1 MLEINNIKCQE
12 SSPLILIVD
21 DDIVMRL
28 LLRRAMEQ
36 EGYKVAEVSDG
47 KECLEAYPELKPNI
61 ILLDAM
67 MPVMDGFT
75 CCSLLQ
81 KLPGGNR
88 TPVLI
93 ITGLDDP
100 KSVDRAFD
108 AGAIDYVTKPIH
120 WAVLRHRV
128 RRLLQASQAMEELR
142 QQTEREQLIG
152 MMQERIRQSLN
163 INEILKT
170 TVDEVRKFLAT
181 DRVIIYNF
189 QPNGIG
195 KVIVESVNENTDS
208 IIDLKLNDACFN
220 NAVISQHI
228 SNNYYQKY
236 QQGRIRAIEDIYTD
250 NLDSCY
256 FDFLKKLQVI
266 SNLVVPILKPV
277 NYRSLLLYDREKW
290 RKDKIE
296 ELDKLSDIEINKQ
309 LNKNHQNLLNNG
321 YQKNSIDNFDTI
333 ADTSN
338 NNCIDNTQ
346 DLPILWGLLIAHH
359 CSGPRRWHHS
369 EIELLE
375 RLANQVAIAIKQGQ
389 LYQQLEEAN
398 LELQR
403 LSTSDSL
410 TRVANRRRFDQY
422 LDWEWRRLSREKKPL
437 SLILCDLDF
446 FKSYNDTYGHQAGD
460 ACLQQVANSI
470 QMSVKR
476 PADLVA
482 RYGGE
487 EFAIILPNTDAFG
500 GLTVAEE
507 IRQKV
512 KSLKIPH
519 AGSLVNK
526 YVTLSLGLATI
537 IPNLETSPEKLI
549 TTADLALYQAK
560 GKGRDRVGVLE

>member
-12 SSPLILIVD
+12 SLPLILIVD

-28 LLRRAMEQ
+28 LLRRSMEQ
-36 EGYKVAEVSDG
+36 EGYQVAEVSDG
-47 KECLEAYPELKPNI
+47 KECLEAYKELKPDI

-181 DRVIIYNF
+181 DRVIIYSF

-195 KVIVESVNENTDS
+195 RVIVESVNENTES
-208 IIDLKLNDACFN
+208 IINLKFNDACFT
-220 NAVISQHI
+220 NAVVSEHI
-228 SNNYYQKY
+228 PTNYYQKY
-236 QQGRIRAIEDIYTD
+236 QQGRIRAIEDIYTE

-256 FDFLKKLQVI
+256 FKFLQKLNVR
-266 SNLVVPILKPV
+266 SNLIVPILQAV
-277 NYRSLLLYDREKW
+277 NSRSLLLYDREKW
-290 RKDKIE
+290 RKGKIE
-296 ELDKLSDIEINKQ
+296 ELDKLSDIQINEN
-309 LNKNHQNLLNNG
+309 LDQNNQIFI
-321 YQKNSIDNFDTI
+321 QKTFQKISKDTLSSIANSSNSDNPDS
-333 ADTSN
+333 SN
-338 NNCIDNTQ
+338 DA
-346 DLPILWGLLIAHH
+346 PILWGLLIAHH
-359 CSGPRRWHHS
+359 CCSPRRWHHS

-375 RLANQVAIAIKQGQ
+375 RLATQVAIAIKQGQ

-410 TRVANRRRFDQY
+410 TGVANRRRFDEY

-476 PADLVA
+476 SADLVA

-507 IRQKV
+507 IRKKI
-512 KSLKIPH
+512 KSLQIPH

-537 IPNLETSPEKLI
+537 IPHLETSPEQLI
-549 TTADLALYQAK
+549 TVADLALYQAK
-560 GKGRDRVGVLE
+560 AKGRDRVGVSE